1 MPVSGRCHAADAA
14 AQRGS
19 PLSRSRFAVAT
30 PVM

>member
-19 PLSRSRFAVAT
+19 PLPRSRVAVVI
-30 PVM
+30 PVT